1 MTIIAQYES
10 VDIIL
15 EVRFSR
21 DYGLFL
27 NFNLFSLSLSS
38 ERNVTIEII
47 NNIYIL

>member
-27 NFNLFSLSLSS
+27 NFNLFSLSKPRK
-38 ERNVTIEII
+38 ECNNRN
-47 NNIYIL
+47 N